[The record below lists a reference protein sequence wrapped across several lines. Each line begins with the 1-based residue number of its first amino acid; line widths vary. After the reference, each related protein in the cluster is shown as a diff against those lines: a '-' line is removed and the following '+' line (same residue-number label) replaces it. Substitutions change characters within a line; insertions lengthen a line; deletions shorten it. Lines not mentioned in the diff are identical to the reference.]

1 MIYDV
6 LDPLLKQLA
15 TLHQLS
21 NNRADATWSHDAI
34 RACTKEIEDLTAG
47 NACAYYAREIEVALE
62 HLSRGES
69 TRTRICETIVGG
81 RIELLEEYV
90 DRVRRT
96 SEEMLF
102 EMA

>member
-15 TLHQLS
+15 TLHQLG

-62 HLSRGES
+62 HLCRGES

-90 DRVRRT
+90 RRVRRT
-96 SEEMLF
+96 SEEII
-102 EMA
+102 